1 MNVSDDK
8 HLWVTWD
15 HYHRLIEELAYKV
28 AKSGWQFD
36 QILCLARGGVR
47 PGDVISRIFEV
58 PLAIM
63 ATSSYREAAGTERGN
78 LDIAKYITMTKGP
91 LSGRVLLVDD
101 LLDSGVTLQKVT
113 AHLQSN
119 YSDVTEIRS
128 AVLWWKSCSIV
139 KPDYHCE
146 YLPTNPWIHQPF
158 ESYDTMGKEGVI
170 QLIESTQ
177 K

>member
-8 HLWVTWD
+8 HLWVSWD
-15 HYHRLIEELAYKV
+15 HYHRLIEELAYQV
-28 AKSGWQFD
+28 AKSNWKFD

-47 PGDVISRIFEV
+47 PGDVISRIFDV
-58 PLAIM
+58 PLAIL
-63 ATSSYREAAGTERGN
+63 ATSSYREAAGTERGH
-78 LDIAKYITMTKGP
+78 LDIAKYITMTKGT

-113 AHLQSN
+113 AHLQAH
-119 YSDVTEIRS
+119 YKDVTEVKS
-128 AVLWWKSCSIV
+128 AVLWWKSCSVV
-139 KPDYHCE
+139 KPDFHCA

-158 ESYDTMGKEGVI
+158 EEYDTLGAGG
-170 QLIESTQ
+170 LLGRFESDN